1 MKNRTML
8 LQRLITS
15 TMVAFFVTVGW
26 TGLGFAEPA
35 HPHRD
40 AVFDRLDR
48 NNNGNLGPRE
58 KKLGRTLRHQKEIPG
73 HGPKARK
80 ERRIHRADK
89 NHDGVVGPR
98 ERHVARKHRPH
109 RPR

>member
-1 MKNRTML
+1 METRTML
-8 LQRLITS
+8 LKPLATGMI
-15 TMVAFFVTVGW
+15 MAFFTVGW
-26 TGLGFAEPA
+26 TPLGFAEPA

-48 NNNGNLGPRE
+48 NNDGTLGPRE
-58 KKLGRTLRHQKEIPG
+58 KRLGRTLRHQKEIPG

-89 NHDGVVGPR
+89 NRDGVIGPR